1 MATRPARP
9 NRRSTSSTS
18 GTGSMRADHRRAVR
32 LVPSADASAGP
43 GMKYQFQVVVSLKP
57 GLLDPQG
64 KAIEGSLPAMGWA
77 NASNVR
83 VGKYVELVVDAETE
97 AAAISQVD
105 EMARRVLSNP
115 VIESY
120 RIVASSPSLRFED
133 VP

>member
-1 MATRPARP
+1 
-9 NRRSTSSTS
+9 
-18 GTGSMRADHRRAVR
+18 
-32 LVPSADASAGP
+32 
-43 GMKYQFQVVVSLKP
+43 MKYRFQVVVSLKP

-97 AAAISQVD
+97 AAAVSQVD
-105 EMARRVLSNP
+105 EMAQRLLSNP

-120 RIVASSPSLRFED
+120 RIVGSTPGLRLED